1 MTLTDFLKK
10 LTFSVVLVMSIG
22 FLQIVGFVTGI
33 DGLRDVGRLTAASP
47 LPLVFS
53 DFRGLETFSLE
64 FSIEAKA
71 RDGQSVIKKITPEL
85 YDKFRGPYNR
95 RNVYGAVLAY
105 GPKLTEP
112 TEEPMV
118 DSVLKYGF
126 CKGGPL
132 VSMFG
137 LSDPLQMATITAL
150 SKARSDGGAYV
161 TEVDCQ

>member
-1 MTLTDFLKK
+1 MIEFFKK

-22 FLQIVGFVTGI
+22 FLQIFGFLTGMES
-33 DGLRDVGRLTAASP
+33 LRNVGRLTAASP

-53 DFRGLETFSLE
+53 DFRGLETFSLD

-71 RDGQSVIKKITPEL
+71 ANGQSVIKKITPEL
-85 YDKFRGPYNR
+85 YDKFKGPYNR

-112 TEEPMV
+112 NEEPMV
-118 DSVLKYGF
+118 ESVLNYGF

-132 VSMFG
+132 AGMFG
-137 LSDPLQMATITAL
+137 LSGALQSATITAL
-150 SKARSDGGAYV
+150 SKARGDGGAYV
-161 TEVDCQ
+161 TEVDCP

>member
-1 MTLTDFLKK
+1 MQHLKQ
-10 LTFSVVLVMSIG
+10 LRWPVILLLSIGSLQIIG
-22 FLQIVGFVTGI
+22 FLTQI
-33 DGLRDVGRLTAASP
+33 DLLRNVGRLLTASP

-64 FSIEAKA
+64 FSMRAEAGDGSVVEKA
-71 RDGQSVIKKITPEL
+71 ITPEL
-85 YDKFRGPYNR
+85 YGQFPGPYNR

-112 TEEPMV
+112 SEKPLV

-126 CKGGPL
+126 CGDGPL
-132 VSMFG
+132 TKMF
-137 LSDPLQMATITAL
+137 ATSQPPVRVQINAR
-150 SKARSDGGAYV
+150 SKARGDGSSYR